1 MIVIASYRALRHGR
15 YPAFPGTSCQATFT
29 PSLRDK
35 PLLAKTRN
43 RRQRDR
49 LPVVERIQ
57 YGVHPSCRM
66 FAETL
71 CGLSLRLTPFILHG
85 HGQSL

>member
-43 RRQRDR
+43 RRQV
-49 LPVVERIQ
+49 L
-57 YGVHPSCRM
+57 
-66 FAETL
+66 ETFGARKFHATEFRA
-71 CGLSLRLTPFILHG
+71 CGSFLGFCAGNLFESH
-85 HGQSL
+85 